1 MFLVTPVC
9 FINIINE
16 SELIICVFTKDNQNL
31 DYSWFLLLMRPHEK
45 GHVKKMDFIQLK
57 ILIFWYLISAKLN
70 HEIQLKSTDL
80 LK

>member
-45 GHVKKMDFIQLK
+45 GHV
-57 ILIFWYLISAKLN
+57 
-70 HEIQLKSTDL
+70 
-80 LK
+80 